1 MVTIRVYDKSSG
13 YIEASI
19 QNINEVVILL
29 GSTDDNDGAR
39 DNVIILTE
47 EEWLKICKYI
57 ERELGG
63 GNGD

>member
-19 QNINEVVILL
+19 QNINDVVILL

-47 EEWLKICKYI
+47 EEWLKICKHI